1 MNFEAPPMG
10 QQMKGERQF
19 VVTMLAPIFLILIC
33 FYLYPTVFNFYNS
46 FTDLSLLG
54 LRRGGSFIGL
64 GNYAKL
70 LGSADFYRVL
80 WNTAVW
86 LTAVSVALRVVLG
99 FGVALL
105 LNSEPVRKYRLVT
118 LSRLILLVP
127 WATPPVVAVIVF
139 RWLLDQRLGA
149 VNRMLMALGIIDLP
163 IAFFG
168 DVRWV
173 WPSVITII
181 VWNTLPMVS
190 LTFLAALQSLPEEL
204 IEAAKVDGAT
214 GPQRIRYIILPHLR
228 PTMVVITL
236 LSTFWTF
243 NNFLYV
249 WLTTGGGPG
258 SYTNVIATDIY
269 IKAFIEYHLGYSSAI
284 GVFAALLMAAFALV
298 YLRVVARREFQE
310 IL

>member
-1 MNFEAPPMG
+1 MN
-10 QQMKGERQF
+10 GERRF
-19 VVTMLAPIFLILIC
+19 VVSMLAPIFFVLIS
-33 FYLYPTVFNFYNS
+33 FYVYPALFNVYNS

-70 LGSADFYRVL
+70 LTSEAFYRVL
-80 WNTAVW
+80 WNTAFW
-86 LTAVSVALRVVLG
+86 LTAVSVALRIVLG
-99 FGVALL
+99 FGLALL
-105 LNSEPVRKYRLVT
+105 LNSEAVRRYRLIT
-118 LSRLILLVP
+118 ASRLILLVP

-139 RWLLDQRLGA
+139 RWLLDQRLGT
-149 VNRMLMALGIIDLP
+149 VNRVLLWLGVIDTP

-168 DVRWV
+168 DVHWV
-173 WPSVITII
+173 WPSVILII

-204 IEAAKVDGAT
+204 VEAAKVDGAT
-214 GPQRIRYIILPHLR
+214 VPQRIRYIILPHLR
-228 PTMVVITL
+228 PTIIVITL
-236 LSTFWTF
+236 LSCFWTF
-243 NNFLYV
+243 NNFLYI
-249 WLTTGGGPG
+249 WLTTAGGPG

-269 IKAFIEYHLGYSSAI
+269 IKAFIEYQLGYSSAI
-284 GVFAALLMAAFALV
+284 GIFAAMLMAAFALV

>member
-1 MNFEAPPMG
+1 MG
-10 QQMKGERQF
+10 QQMQGERRF
-19 VVTMLAPIFLILIC
+19 VVSMLAPMCLILAC
-33 FYLYPTVFNFYNS
+33 FYLYPTFFNLYNS

-54 LRRGGSFIGL
+54 LRRGGSFIGPR
-64 GNYAKL
+64 NYAKL
-70 LGSADFYRVL
+70 LAGADFYRVL

-86 LTAVSVALRVVLG
+86 LTGVSVVVRVVLG
-99 FGVALL
+99 FGLALL
-105 LNSEPVRKYRLVT
+105 LNSETVRRYHLVT
-118 LSRLILLVP
+118 VSRLILLVP

-149 VNRMLMALGIIDLP
+149 VNRALLALGIVDAP

-168 DVRWV
+168 DVHWV

-181 VWNTLPMVS
+181 VWNTLPMVG

-204 IEAAKVDGAT
+204 IEAAEVDGAT
-214 GPQRIRYIILPHLR
+214 AAQRIRFVILPHLR
-228 PTMVVITL
+228 PTIVVITL

-249 WLTTGGGPG
+249 WLTTAGGPG

-269 IKAFIEYHLGYSSAI
+269 IKAFIEYQLGYSSAI
-284 GVFAALLMAAFALV
+284 GIFAALLMAAFALV
-298 YLRVVARREFQE
+298 YLRVVARREFRE